1 MDRTSFVYMFEEQM
15 LRFLDYKAVKLM
27 MLISLS
33 RSFSVISS
41 IDARNWVR
49 NGNGR
54 GRRVRQ
60 DIGRG
65 WDDRRLFFVHER
77 HQQELFLCEKGFWSG
92 KTPTTARFQRPG
104 GSGVVASGVAA
115 HRPTAAKVM
124 KAKSDG
130 SPTISSYFAC
140 RRDGEGY
147 RRKGGNTF
155 QRKPMT
161 SWQHRGAPGGG
172 DSVRRMPSGLKY
184 TSVCER
190 MPSERMRRF
199 TSSVFPSWAA
209 DMTEAA
215 NGRDSASLFKM
226 TPTSFMS
233 VWAVT
238 ADWEKIEGSI
248 GGYCLAHA
256 DGCGK

>member
-1 MDRTSFVYMFEEQM
+1 MDRTFFVYMFEKQM
-15 LRFLDYKAVKLM
+15 LRFLDYKAVKLT
-27 MLISLS
+27 MLISSITIIVGDILYRRTQS
-33 RSFSVISS
+33 DAQWKRKRPTSSPRHWTGMGRSPS
-41 IDARNWVR
+41 
-49 NGNGR
+49 
-54 GRRVRQ
+54 
-60 DIGRG
+60 
-65 WDDRRLFFVHER
+65 FFVHER
-77 HQQELFLCEKGFWSG
+77 RQQELFLCEKGFWSG